1 VCPALLWPAPV
12 MSRVVRLRAAAGL
25 TAAGVLVRLQ
35 VVWGLARSAW
45 LWLASGEEVEDTEMV
60 HAVTPD
66 GGIGEVLISDGA
78 LARPAAAD
86 VAAAL
91 RVGLAQG
98 AVVFLSRSWGVQ
110 CFTAA
115 EVARRN
121 PALRAAGDQGV
132 RVVNSAAA

>member
-1 VCPALLWPAPV
+1 
-12 MSRVVRLRAAAGL
+12 MSGLVRLRATAGL
-25 TAAGVLVRLQ
+25 TATGVPVRLQ

-45 LWLASGEEVEDTEMV
+45 LWLASGEEAEDTEMV
-60 HAVTPD
+60 HAVAPD
-66 GGIGEVLISDGA
+66 GGICEVLISDAA

-98 AVVFLSRSWGVQ
+98 TVVSLSRSWGVQ

-115 EVARRN
+115 EVARLN
-121 PALRAAGDQGV
+121 SVLRAAGDRGV
-132 RVVNSAAA
+132 RVVNSAAAWPGWCIPA